1 MTEPT
6 EPTASFRIE
15 PPAES
20 NRDAESTDDLA
31 TERFQRTIDACRD
44 DGGGTVTVSS
54 GEYVLGTVH
63 LRSDVTLRLE
73 AGARLRPAE
82 SESAYVDRHVGPDG
96 ERPFVLAEGVENVAV
111 VGEGTIDGRGTEIMD
126 TDEPIRQHSGESEG
140 HPLVSNAP
148 HRARQGD
155 DYLDWSGAID
165 EWPVAKPSFRPGPM
179 IHLVDCEGVSI
190 RDITLRDMPAWTLS
204 LDDCVDV
211 DIRGVTIRNHMRIP
225 NCDGIAIGNS
235 RNVRV
240 ADCAIEACDDAITL
254 VSHDDRKRPCEH
266 VTVTNCTLASSAC
279 AIKFGSETGGDIRH
293 CTFDNCVVYGSNRG
307 LGIQHRD
314 GGLIEHVLFSN
325 ITVETHLLPG
335 PWWGKAEPI
344 YVTSVPRDDDTDL
357 GAVRD
362 VRFANVVA
370 DAENGALL
378 YGHADATLEEIR
390 LDAVSLSIEGGRY
403 ADRVGGNVDLQPT
416 AVTAPIYESD
426 ISGLHCERVT
436 DLALSDVALKW
447 GDELPDYFAHG
458 IRCVDVER
466 LAIDGFAGRQARPE
480 ATASTAGTAETGSVT
495 TAAAISLRGT
505 TTSTIRNCRAS
516 PGTRTFLSARD
527 CDDDRLFANNDCT
540 AAETPIDGDC
550 GYRTAGNVPPL

>member
-1 MTEPT
+1 MTEHT
-6 EPTASFRIE
+6 EPSASVRID
-15 PPAES
+15 PTAES
-20 NRDAESTDDLA
+20 NRDAESAHERT
-31 TERFQRTIDACRD
+31 TERFQRAIDARHE

-63 LRSDVTLRLE
+63 LRSNVTLRLE
-73 AGARLRPAE
+73 AGARLRPAA
-82 SESAYVDRHVGPDG
+82 SDAAFVDRHVGPDG
-96 ERPFVLAEGVENVAV
+96 ERPFVLAEGVENVAL
-111 VGEGTIDGRGTEIMD
+111 VGEGTIDGRGTEFMD

-155 DYLDWSGAID
+155 DYLDRSGATD

-190 RDITLRDMPAWTLS
+190 RDVTLRDMPAWTLS

-211 DIRGVTIRNHMRIP
+211 NVRGVTIRNHMRIP

-240 ADCAIEACDDAITL
+240 SDCAIEACDDAITL

-279 AIKFGSETGGDIRH
+279 AIKLGSETSGDIRH
-293 CTFDNCVVYGSNRG
+293 CTVDNCVVYGSNRG

-314 GGLIEHVLFSN
+314 GGSIEHVLFSN
-325 ITVETHLLPG
+325 VTLETRLLPG

-344 YVTSVPRDDDTDL
+344 YVTSVPRDGETDL

-362 VRFANVVA
+362 VRFSNVVA
-370 DAENGALL
+370 DAENGALV
-378 YGHADATLEEIR
+378 YGHADATLEDVR
-390 LDAVSLSIEGGRY
+390 LESISVSIEAGRH
-403 ADRVGGNVDLQPT
+403 ADAVGGNVDLQPT
-416 AVTAPIYESD
+416 AVTAPITAAD
-426 ISGLHCERVT
+426 ISGLHCEGVA
-436 DLALSDVALKW
+436 DLELSDVALEW
-447 GDELPDYFAHG
+447 GDDLPDYFAHG
-458 IRCVDVER
+458 VRCVDVDGVT
-466 LAIDGFAGRQARPE
+466 IDGFAGRQAQPAGDGE
-480 ATASTAGTAETGSVT
+480 TASAG
-495 TAAAISLRGT
+495 TAAAISLEGT
-505 TTSTIRNCRAS
+505 TASTIRNCRAGS
-516 PGTRTFLSARD
+516 GTGTFLATAA
-527 CDDDRLFANNDCT
+527 CDDARLFATNDCI
-540 AAETPIDGDC
+540 AAETAIDGDC